1 MSASYDKSQPSSG
14 RPGGFVTI
22 RPLIS
27 GQTRTTILQC
37 PVSIQATPSTQTSIA
52 QTVDHTVSTG
62 TEETFAYSVMI
73 IPKKKNEFTIEKV
86 HGVTRKFSSLD
97 ELTSNVFKYL
107 PATYGYVEP
116 GHGSKG
122 KRRWLTSENDLTE
135 MYNIYNGK
143 KEILLW
149 CSKEKHTDEPDT
161 GDEPSNKRAKTSHE
175 GHIDKMAEVET
186 IEDKLREKHGG
197 VYTEEQLRCWAHLIQ
212 MKKHT
217 SYDVAPNKPFWKVSK
232 MLSDKDKGDRSSCTV
247 SPSKSVNLRGQC
259 VTQLLQL
266 HQLLERGGITQ
277 QQYDDM
283 QGAIMGEVKK
293 FVVK

>member
-1 MSASYDKSQPSSG
+1 MKG
-14 RPGGFVTI
+14 
-22 RPLIS
+22 
-27 GQTRTTILQC
+27 
-37 PVSIQATPSTQTSIA
+37 TP
-52 QTVDHTVSTG
+52 
-62 TEETFAYSVMI
+62 TEETFTYSVMI

-86 HGVTRKFSSLD
+86 HGVTRKFPSLD
-97 ELTSNVFKYL
+97 ELTSNVFKYI
-107 PATYGYVEP
+107 PATYGYIEP

-122 KRRWLTSENDLTE
+122 KRRWLTSENDVTE
-135 MYNIYNGK
+135 MYNIYNGR

-149 CSKEKHTDEPDT
+149 CSKEKGTDEPDA
-161 GDEPSNKRAKTSHE
+161 GGEPSKKRAKTSYE
-175 GHIDKMAEVET
+175 GHIDKMAEVEM
-186 IEDKLREKHGG
+186 IEEKLRKKHKD

-217 SYDVAPNKPFWKVSK
+217 SYDEAPNKPFWKVST
-232 MLSDKDKGDRSSCTV
+232 DKGKGDKSSSIV

>member
-1 MSASYDKSQPSSG
+1 
-14 RPGGFVTI
+14 
-22 RPLIS
+22 
-27 GQTRTTILQC
+27 
-37 PVSIQATPSTQTSIA
+37 
-52 QTVDHTVSTG
+52 
-62 TEETFAYSVMI
+62 MI

-107 PATYGYVEP
+107 PATYGYIEP

-122 KRRWLTSENDLTE
+122 KRHWLTSENDLTE

-161 GDEPSNKRAKTSHE
+161 GGEPSNKRAKTSHE
-175 GHIDKMAEVET
+175 GHVDKMAEVET
-186 IEDKLREKHGG
+186 IEDKLREKHEG

-247 SPSKSVNLRGQC
+247 SPSKRVNLRGQC

-283 QGAIMGEVKK
+283 QGSIMGEVKK